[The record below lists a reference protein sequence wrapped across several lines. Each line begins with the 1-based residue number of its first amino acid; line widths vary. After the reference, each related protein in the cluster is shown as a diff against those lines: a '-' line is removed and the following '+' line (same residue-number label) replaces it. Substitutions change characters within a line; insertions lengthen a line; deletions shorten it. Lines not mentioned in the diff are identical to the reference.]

1 MKKIVL
7 KSALLSVVV
16 TVIIFFAYK
25 AFLSSKL
32 SGKVVDQTFNVKY
45 NISIADNHNKA
56 EALAQ
61 IRKRCASSNYKYDL
75 NSTDSDKLSIKFYK
89 VSDTSSLHNLLF
101 NTSSVEFRSM
111 YTFADL
117 NDGLKKIDFHREN
130 KKVARSIEKKI
141 IDSSN
146 VSDFNAEPAQDSNN
160 PLPYLIAFRAYD
172 NIEQARRTAVL
183 GYVNAKDTI
192 ALNKVL
198 SQKENIAQ
206 LPPDIQFQYGL
217 IEDYESKRP
226 NEKIY
231 ILYAVKTSS
240 LDVLTGNENIK
251 EAVQDFDEGG
261 RPCIKI
267 NFTPVGTKL
276 FEDLTRKNLGLPIG
290 IIVNNEVVSAPTV
303 NGVIETGNIQ
313 ISGSNTVAQ
322 AQLLAKQLNSNKS
335 FLPIT
340 ISLLQVQYETAT
352 DQVSSYGKMTL
363 AVIASFAILFG
374 LFFLVFRF
382 IVPVKS

>member
-32 SGKVVDQTFNVKY
+32 SDKVVDQTFNVKY
-45 NISIADNHNKA
+45 NISIAGNHNKA

-61 IRKRCASSNYKYDL
+61 IKKRCVSSNYKYDL
-75 NSTDSDKLSIKFYK
+75 NFTDSNRLSIQFYK
-89 VSDTSSLHNLLF
+89 VKDTTSLTKLLLT
-101 NTSSVEFRSM
+101 TSSVEFRSM

-117 NDGLKKIDFHREN
+117 SEALKKINFHREN
-130 KKVARSIEKKI
+130 KKVAPPIEKKV
-141 IDSSN
+141 IDSSK
-146 VSDFNAEPAQDSNN
+146 VSDFNAEPTQDSSN

-172 NIEQARRTAVL
+172 NVEQAGRTAVL

-206 LPPDIQFQYGL
+206 FPPDIQFQYGL

-240 LDVLTGNENIK
+240 LEVLTGNENIK

-267 NFTPVGTKL
+267 NFTPVGTKSWAN
-276 FEDLTRKNLGLPIG
+276 LTRKNIGRPIA
-290 IIVNNEVVSAPTV
+290 IIVNNEVISAPLV
-303 NGVIETGNIQ
+303 NDAIETGNVQ
-313 ISGSNTVAQ
+313 MSGAYTVAQ
-322 AQLLAKQLNSNKS
+322 AQLLATQLKSGKS
-335 FLPIT
+335 FAPVT
-340 ISLLQVQYETAT
+340 IALLNGHYEPAT
-352 DQVSSYGKMTL
+352 DQVSSYGKMVL
-363 AVIASFAILFG
+363 AVIASFTILFG

-382 IVPVKS
+382 IVPAQS